1 MKKLATKLLVCSL
14 ACSLLVNPVRAS
26 ALSSADL
33 EKLLGEMD
41 TTEEKVSSVSIELGT
56 SDLENIIEK
65 AVANSVDKSVEKSM
79 EKAALKVARDKKSV
93 QNIVNESTKTSKG
106 STFWKVV
113 KFPFSVAFGVVKSVI
128 LLALV
133 VALPVGGTYA
143 FAPSTREV
151 IKADLINLLNTLKSS
166 NSANKISELTKSAY
180 TKAPDVFNS
189 IVEKVKGLF

>member
-14 ACSLLVNPVRAS
+14 TCSLLVNPVRAF
-26 ALSSADL
+26 AVDW

-41 TTEEKVSSVSIELGT
+41 TTEEKVSSVSVELGT

-93 QNIVNESTKTSKG
+93 KNIVEESKKTCKG
-106 STFWKVV
+106 LTLWKVV
-113 KFPFSVAFGVVKSVI
+113 KFPFSVALSVVKSVI

-143 FAPSTREV
+143 FAPSSREA
-151 IKADLINLLNTLKSS
+151 IKTDLTNLLNTLKNSK
-166 NSANKISELTKSAY
+166 SANKISELAKSAY
-180 TKAPDVFNS
+180 AKTPEVFKS
-189 IVEKVKGLF
+189 IVEKVEEWL